1 MRPVEVGSVLER
13 EVYGMAEAAR
23 LLGLRSPTTLR
34 NWIDGYRHH
43 PPVIRA
49 ARTGSDLVT
58 WGEFVE
64 AGYLA
69 EYRHQHKIPLQRLR
83 PAIIRLR
90 EVLGVPYP
98 LAHSAP
104 YLEVANRELVL
115 RVQDEAGLS
124 GRAAPLI
131 VIRNGQ
137 MVLAEPARSFVEKV
151 DFSDSNGIVE
161 RLYPLDKRHAVVMD
175 PSVSSGAPVVR
186 GVRTDNLYEL
196 FQAGEPVDSIAAAYD
211 LEPLEVEY
219 AIRFESRSVA

>member
-1 MRPVEVGSVLER
+1 VEGASVLER
-13 EVYGMAEAAR
+13 AVYGMAEAAR
-23 LLGLRSPTTLR
+23 LLGLSSSTTLR

-43 PPVIRA
+43 PPVIRL

-69 EYRHQHKIPLQRLR
+69 EYRRKHGIPLQRLR
-83 PAIIRLR
+83 PAISSLR
-90 EVLGVPYP
+90 DALGVPYP

-131 VIRNGQ
+131 VVRNGQ
-137 MVLAEPARSFVEKV
+137 LVLAEPARSFVEKV
-151 DFSDSNGIVE
+151 DFSARDGIVE
-161 RLYPLDKRHAVVMD
+161 RLYPLDKTHSVVMD

-196 FQAGEPVDSIAAAYD
+196 FRAGEAVGSIATAYE
-211 LEPLEVEY
+211 LEPSEVES
-219 AIRFESRSVA
+219 AIRFESRPAS